1 MAESHSIITP
11 SQLIMDPQLLKASLN
26 YHGQPL
32 AQSLQQSLSG
42 LALDLTEASHEQ
54 YMARSRSFRLE
65 DRGQRLALQR
75 FIVHAAPRLFKRVAG
90 PTSPAAPVDS
100 DVIFP
105 ISHSLER
112 FVPQPTVEGREKSFF
127 QRLAPGDPMFARV
140 SYRNPSGLLLAL
152 LGFHP
157 VSPDKPTFTGDLAL
171 RSICP
176 MKEALPLDPSDK
188 PYALGDMMIVAVVEA
203 SPDSKRVLVS
213 MMESSLNPKYR
224 AQIRLGRINAVEVP
238 TEVVNPPEPVRY
250 DEALKQSSSFLN
262 PSSVNEMAAALGLPI
277 HGGSLCSTLK
287 RVIPETELASGVRKR
302 QNANWAFNHVA
313 SGIRHFNAGNN
324 IEAFQC
330 LNQALKIDA
339 KNVEGLVA
347 RGALYANNGSLDRA
361 VQDFEEA
368 LEVNPTHKNANKYIA
383 ETLVALGRNYEE
395 SGDVPKALE
404 SYDKILKFV
413 PDHKEAMDS
422 IVYLSAKATSSQAPI
437 DVPSVKTTDDLDLQ
451 LPPSL
456 GLIRDSGRRN
466 RSCSSSLSPTRG
478 PHPIRDLHPMSVPPP
493 VGPTASMEVPLFPTP
508 SSSTAMLSHMNFSV
522 PPPGMIPFSG
532 PSALDK
538 DYEKRVQ
545 AFLSKTMT
553 KENQKSRSRSRD
565 KSSRKRSKSRDRR
578 RRSGSRE
585 KRSRKRSRSR
595 NRDRSRDRHR
605 RKRSSSVGS
614 SRDRSRREKESPS
627 NGRVSSK
634 SSKSRASSRHGR
646 LPSQERSKK
655 ELRALVKR
663 TPSPELNSIAERIKS
678 QARALLGEDQG
689 GEDIA
694 SKLNTF
700 LTEDKQTSKQE
711 EMSHVGKVAVPTFDR
726 KRASSPGVKAA
737 FDVPGTPSNSS
748 AQTRM
753 SMKSSAL
760 PAQSWIGGK
769 REQEIRIRLER
780 SPVKRVVDR
789 GNSPSKSSIDSRYES
804 KEIHVREVD
813 RPDHHRDPRERS
825 PVVERR
831 VVRHV
836 EPSPPPKDHAL
847 HYEHRQRRER
857 YGRRVDSI
865 SDLRSETL
873 NIQLE
878 REIIEKERAALLLAA
893 QQYAQ
898 SRSPSMPSVDSP
910 SPLRDLSR
918 LSPQAIVDQARSRRR
933 FGDSRSQS
941 SERPKNGDS
950 SRSRRRRER
959 TRSRSRSGD
968 RGRSRKA
975 RTFTSQPEESP
986 KAGCSQWKTDYD
998 YMDNVLSS
1006 VSSAVNLPEKE
1017 IIPGK
1022 NTFEEI
1028 EDFLSQAKRERKEK
1042 MSKSFQKTPTSS
1054 RR

>member
-1 MAESHSIITP
+1 
-11 SQLIMDPQLLKASLN
+11 MDPQLLKASLN

-753 SMKSSAL
+753 SMKSS
-760 PAQSWIGGK
+760 
-769 REQEIRIRLER
+769 
-780 SPVKRVVDR
+780 
-789 GNSPSKSSIDSRYES
+789 
-804 KEIHVREVD
+804 EIHVREVD

-1042 MSKSFQKTPTSS
+1042 M
-1054 RR
+1054 